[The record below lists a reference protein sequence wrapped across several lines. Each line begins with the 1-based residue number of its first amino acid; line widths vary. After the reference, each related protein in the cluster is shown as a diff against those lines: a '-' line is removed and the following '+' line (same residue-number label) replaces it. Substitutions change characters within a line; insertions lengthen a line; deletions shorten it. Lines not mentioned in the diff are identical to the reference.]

1 MPNHLKGV
9 RRIVNDINKVND
21 FINPLLLII
30 LVYEKASNFDQ
41 LGRRSK
47 YWSWDSTFAIKENEK
62 QT

>member
-9 RRIVNDINKVND
+9 RRIVNDIDKVID

-41 LGRRSK
+41 LRLMC
-47 YWSWDSTFAIKENEK
+47 T
-62 QT
+62 